1 MDLSVLMAGSGFPRL
16 RSSVTLLRSE
26 GVRLLV
32 DTGLAQ
38 DRRQLAAALAGR
50 GLGPKDIDLV
60 VSTHLHY
67 DHCGNH
73 LLCPQATYLVSGE
86 DYEDTRTFMASYHAD
101 LTPDKSETAAILRSR
116 NRLIKDFYVRS
127 IVREVTHNLDFYD
140 CVLAG
145 DPRFLL
151 IDEHRWLTKDV
162 EVFPTPGHT
171 RGHLSV
177 VAHRAQIDGRGTPL
191 EVLMAGDALV
201 TAESLAPDGDREIHL
216 AADPEQYR
224 RTRRALLERYRRI
237 VPGHGGLVERAVTG
251 GGAEARAS

>member
-86 DYEDTRTFMASYHAD
+86 DYEDT
-101 LTPDKSETAAILRSR
+101 
-116 NRLIKDFYVRS
+116 
-127 IVREVTHNLDFYD
+127 